1 MRTAG
6 EGAAG
11 ARSEKTTGSSRP
23 GLDVLPSG
31 PLAKM
36 AAEEVDETSAAE
48 IDGQGVD
55 R

>member
-11 ARSEKTTGSSRP
+11 GRSEKTTGSSRP

-31 PLAKM
+31 PLTKM
-36 AAEEVDETSAAE
+36 AAEEVDEAAAAE
-48 IDGQGVD
+48 IDGQGGD